1 MYTVS
6 PVNHTLDS
14 EIHSRIDHKTKPLG
28 ALGELETLALQ
39 LARIQ
44 LTKASDKLALNK
56 PTMLVFAGDHGVA
69 DYGVSIGGSEIT
81 AQMVQNFIN
90 GGAAINVFCRQNN
103 MALEVIDCGMKTQL
117 DDPRIIN
124 QRLGNGT
131 KAMHKEAA
139 MSINTVHQGF
149 AFAREL
155 VQRHVNNGCNL
166 LAIGEMGIGNT
177 TAAAAVMAALTG
189 IPVAEC
195 TGKGTGID
203 IVALKRKRII
213 IEQALLEHYSHLTNP
228 IQILACLGGFEIVQ
242 MTGTILAAAEFGVPV
257 LVDGFIASVAALA
270 AVELA
275 PAVRDYLIFSHE
287 SDENGHRRLLLRLN
301 ARPMLRLGLRL
312 GEGTGAALALPLL
325 QAAVAF
331 YNDMASFAE
340 AGVTSVVEPVV
351 NSGAA

>member
-6 PVNHTLDS
+6 PVNHALDS

-39 LARIQ
+39 LGRIQ
-44 LTKASDKLALNK
+44 LTSAADKLAINK

-69 DYGVSIGGSEIT
+69 DYGVSVGGSEIT
-81 AQMVQNFIN
+81 AQMVENFAN
-90 GGAAINVFCRQNN
+90 GGAAINVFCRQNG
-103 MALEVIDCGMKTQL
+103 MALEVIDCGLKTEVSNS
-117 DDPRIIN
+117 RVIN

-131 KAMHKEAA
+131 KPMHKEAA
-139 MSINTVHQGF
+139 MSIDTVHKGF

-155 VQRHVNNGCNL
+155 VERHVNNGSNL

-177 TAAAAVMAALTG
+177 TSAAAVMAALTS

-195 TGKGTGID
+195 TGKGSGID

-213 IEQALLEHYSHLTNP
+213 VEQALLEHYSHLTNP

-270 AVELA
+270 AIELA

-287 SDENGHRRLLLRLN
+287 SGEHGHKRLLLRLN

-331 YNDMASFAE
+331 YNEMASFDE
-340 AGVTSVVEPVV
+340 AGVTSVVEPAVK
-351 NSGAA
+351 SGAA

>member
-1 MYTVS
+1 MYKVS
-6 PVNHTLDS
+6 PVNHSLDS
-14 EIHSRIDHKTKPLG
+14 EIHSCIDNKTKPLG
-28 ALGELETLALQ
+28 ALGELESLALQ
-39 LARIQ
+39 LGRIQ
-44 LTKASDKLALNK
+44 LTSATDKLAINK
-56 PTMLVFAGDHGVA
+56 PTMLVFAGDHGIA
-69 DYGVSIGGSEIT
+69 DYGVSIGDSDIT
-81 AQMVQNFIN
+81 TQMVANFVN
-90 GGAAINVFCRQNN
+90 GGAAINVFCRQNG
-103 MALEVIDCGMKTQL
+103 MALEVIDCGIKTPV
-117 DDPRIIN
+117 DDARIIN

-131 KAMHKEAA
+131 QAMHKEAA
-139 MSINTVHQGF
+139 MSIDTVHKGF

-155 VQRHVNNGCNL
+155 VERHVANGSNL

-177 TAAAAVMAALTG
+177 TSAAAVMAALTG

-213 IEQALLEHYSHLTNP
+213 VEQALLEHYSHLTNP
-228 IQILACLGGFEIVQ
+228 IQILACLGGYEIVQ

-287 SDENGHRRLLLRLN
+287 SGEHGHRRLLLRLN

-331 YNDMASFAE
+331 YNEMASFDE
-340 AGVTSVVEPVV
+340 AGVTSVVEPMLK
-351 NSGAA
+351 SGAA